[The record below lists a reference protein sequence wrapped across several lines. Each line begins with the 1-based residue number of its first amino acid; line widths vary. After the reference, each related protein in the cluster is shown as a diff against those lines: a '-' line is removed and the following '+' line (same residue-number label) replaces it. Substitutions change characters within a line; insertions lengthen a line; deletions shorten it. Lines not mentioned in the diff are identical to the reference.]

1 MNKEQ
6 ALRVLRESGMRLTP
20 QRRAVIEALSGDT
33 THPFAEDVA
42 TRVATSMP
50 GVSLSTVYKTL
61 HEFAALGLIHELG
74 SSGAMRFDAEP
85 EPHAHVECP
94 ICSAVED
101 FAPPAAVVRQLSLA
115 AGLDEEPVFITV
127 HAPCESCARATVH

>member
-1 MNKEQ
+1 
-6 ALRVLRESGMRLTP
+6 MRLTP
-20 QRRAVIEALSGDT
+20 QRRAVIEALCGDT

-42 TRVATSMP
+42 TRVAASMP

-61 HEFAALGLIHELG
+61 HEFAALGLIHEVG

-85 EPHAHVECP
+85 EPHAHVQCP

-101 FAPPAAVVRQLSLA
+101 FEPPAAVVRQLSLA
-115 AGLDEEPVFITV
+115 AGVDNEDVFITV
-127 HAPCESCARATVH
+127 HAPCDSCARATVH